1 MLNNVI
7 IVGRLTKDVEVIE
20 SENGTKRSYIT
31 LAVNRSF
38 KNADGEVE
46 TDFINVILWNNLAEN
61 VCEYCKKGDVI
72 GIKGRIEVNRY
83 VKDDET
89 KYVTEVVAERLTFLS
104 SKKSLEE
111 EK

>member
-38 KNADGEVE
+38 KNADGEV
-46 TDFINVILWNNLAEN
+46 L
-61 VCEYCKKGDVI
+61 
-72 GIKGRIEVNRY
+72 
-83 VKDDET
+83 
-89 KYVTEVVAERLTFLS
+89 
-104 SKKSLEE
+104 
-111 EK
+111 

>member
-72 GIKGRIEVNRY
+72 GIKGRIEVNHY